1 MVRAPLIRMEER
13 DPHAQCSLEIES
25 MAGYTPRV
33 NLAIGMVPRRE
44 SRFYHDFTVPV
55 ALLCL
60 IDDNLRI
67 CQ

>member
-1 MVRAPLIRMEER
+1 MGPPLAAVAFPRCHR
-13 DPHAQCSLEIES
+13 HRRGEIES